1 MAKRDYYEVLGL
13 DRGADEGAIKS
24 AYRKL
29 ALKYHPDRN
38 PDDQAAEER
47 FKEASE
53 AYEILSDSDKRAQYD
68 RFGHAG
74 IEQNFGG
81 GGFQWSDFSHAGEFE
96 DIFGDLL
103 NSFFGGGS
111 RRRGASGPPRGRDL
125 KIPLELTLEEIAR
138 GVDKKIELSR
148 LQVCEACDGSGAAA
162 GSRAEACGT
171 CRGAGQVQQVSRSLF
186 GQSVRVVPCPA
197 CEGVGQVVRDPCQT
211 CDGDGRRRGKTTLS
225 VKIPAGVNEGN
236 YIQLRGEGEVGP
248 RGGPSGDCLVYIREQ
263 EHEHFARDGNDVL
276 YRLPISF
283 SQATLGG
290 EIEVPTLTGRTRMK
304 LPAGTQSGR
313 VFRMAR
319 RGIPD
324 VNGNGVGDQL
334 VEVGLWTPTDLS
346 EEERR
351 LFDEL
356 KRLEEERAA
365 VEGKGFFGRMR
376 EAFGS

>member
-13 DRGADEGAIKS
+13 DKGADDQAIKS

-38 PDDQAAEER
+38 PDDESAEEL

-53 AYEILSDSDKRAQYD
+53 AYEILSDADKRAQYD
-68 RFGHAG
+68 RFGHAAV
-74 IEQNFGG
+74 EQNFGG

-96 DIFGDLL
+96 DIFGDVL
-103 NSFFGGGS
+103 NSFFGGG

-125 KIPLELTLEEIAR
+125 KIPLDLTLEEIAQ
-138 GVDKKIELSR
+138 GVEKKINLSR
-148 LQVCEACDGSGAAA
+148 LQACETCDGTGAAS
-162 GSRAEACGT
+162 GSQPQSCDT

-186 GQSVRVVPCPA
+186 GQSVRVVACPA
-197 CEGVGQVVRDPCQT
+197 CEGVGQIVSDPCQD

-225 VKIPAGVNEGN
+225 VKIPAGVSEGN

-263 EHEHFARDGNDVL
+263 EHEHFVRDGNDVL
-276 YRLPISF
+276 YRLPIGF
-283 SQATLGG
+283 SKATLGG
-290 EIEVPTLTGRTRMK
+290 EVEVPTLSGRTKMK
-304 LPAGTQSGR
+304 VPAGTQSGR

-319 RGIPD
+319 RGVPD

-334 VEVGLWTPTDLS
+334 VEVALWTPTDLG

-351 LFDEL
+351 LFGEL
-356 KRLEEERAA
+356 QRLEEERAA
-365 VEGKGFFGRMR
+365 SEGKSFFDRMR
-376 EAFGS
+376 EAFSG